1 MKLLL
6 FGDGALVS
14 RAHIQKQVLESRG
27 NPFLSLFFQRSSDA
41 LRHETAQ
48 LSPLRRDLIPAFNTI
63 DELNERTNSKQA
75 HAGVQNA
82 LLCISQ
88 LAHYI
93 EYVYSSITSII
104 LTFSDM

>member
-1 MKLLL
+1 MSEMRLLL

-14 RAHIQKQVLESRG
+14 RAHIQAQVLESRG
-27 NPFLSLFFQRSSDA
+27 NPFLNLFIQRSSDA
-41 LRHETAQ
+41 LRHEIAL
-48 LSPLRRDLIPAFNTI
+48 LSSLERSAIPAFNTI
-63 DELNERTNSKQA
+63 DELNERTKTTRA

-93 EYVYSSITSII
+93 E
-104 LTFSDM
+104 

>member
-1 MKLLL
+1 MGDMRLLL

-14 RAHIQKQVLESRG
+14 RAHIQAQVLQDRG

-41 LRHETAQ
+41 LRHEIAL
-48 LSPLRRDLIPAFNTI
+48 LSPLERSPIPAFNTI
-63 DELNERTNSKQA
+63 YELNDRTNTSGA

-88 LAHYI
+88 LTHYI
-93 EYVYSSITSII
+93 E
-104 LTFSDM
+104 